1 MTHPR
6 THPALTTYV
15 FIASS
20 LLQNQIPNPAICNKK
35 IITNQTN
42 QTSHNFGL
50 LDRTYDADK
59 VAQHSGSGLIP
70 GVRNLTQ
77 WERFH
82 RQLEYLNSNSPK
94 HVSYKLFFLGR
105 HGEGWHNAAE
115 DYFGTPAWNVRFSL
129 LPTLSPLSNIDR

>member
-1 MTHPR
+1 MTHPQ

-20 LLQNQIPNPAICNKK
+20 LLQNQILNPAICNKK
-35 IITNQTN
+35 KIITNQPN

-59 VAQHSGSGLIP
+59 AAQHSRSSSGSGIIP
-70 GVRNLTQ
+70 GARNLTQ

-129 LPTLSPLSNIDR
+129 FLPPPT